1 MPIGD
6 ANARLLL
13 AVTTIAFGNFLRR
26 IGLVDVDVG
35 KSLLKVL
42 FNATLPS
49 VLLMSIFSVTFD
61 AQSAAVSA
69 CALGQAI
76 VLLIAHLAFRGQ
88 GRPPKELALL
98 AGSCVGVN
106 LGTFCYPLVESV
118 WGSEG
123 LTRVVLFDA
132 VNQWSLLIVA
142 PLIYASSIAG
152 ASFSPVKALANVK
165 KQLMSPCLLAMFTAI
180 ALRLAGLSLPEPVA
194 AFTSSLALANK
205 PLALLALGILF
216 DPQLNKSQLKDIGTL
231 LALRY
236 GACLLLGAA
245 VMATLSVSMGP
256 ECTAVVLAAL
266 ISPVPLLTVTYAMEY
281 DCDIKLS
288 ASAVNAGNFCSFGLL
303 LAVANTNLT
312 NATALAPA
320 VAAAGTALALVGVLG
335 ARGKSASRDQ
345 VTPVQAN
352 AARFSRR
359 RGAQVHDRR
368 QLEVR
373 KGHDVGFAGSLGA
386 VNVRVQIAKGHA
398 VRPKRVP
405 FAARIKTRECITS
418 NRVQAVAR
426 LVATGRYAYL

>member
-165 KQLMSPCLLAMFTAI
+165 KQLTSPCLLAMFTAI

-312 NATALAPA
+312 NATAPA

-359 RGAQVHDRR
+359 RCAQVHDRR

-373 KGHDVGFAGSLGA
+373 KGHDVGFAGSLSA

>member
-1 MPIGD
+1 
-6 ANARLLL
+6 
-13 AVTTIAFGNFLRR
+13 
-26 IGLVDVDVG
+26 
-35 KSLLKVL
+35 
-42 FNATLPS
+42 
-49 VLLMSIFSVTFD
+49 
-61 AQSAAVSA
+61 
-69 CALGQAI
+69 
-76 VLLIAHLAFRGQ
+76 
-88 GRPPKELALL
+88 
-98 AGSCVGVN
+98 
-106 LGTFCYPLVESV
+106 
-118 WGSEG
+118 
-123 LTRVVLFDA
+123 
-132 VNQWSLLIVA
+132 
-142 PLIYASSIAG
+142 
-152 ASFSPVKALANVK
+152 
-165 KQLMSPCLLAMFTAI
+165 
-180 ALRLAGLSLPEPVA
+180 
-194 AFTSSLALANK
+194 
-205 PLALLALGILF
+205 
-216 DPQLNKSQLKDIGTL
+216 
-231 LALRY
+231 
-236 GACLLLGAA
+236 
-245 VMATLSVSMGP
+245 MATLSVSMGP

-320 VAAAGTALALVGVLG
+320 VAAAGTALALAGVLG